1 MMSASTTTPVHK
13 SNNSE
18 YASIIVGHGSSTV
31 TIQTLV
37 TPSIH
42 AFIPDKV
49 MAFDFLFTQLRIF
62 HPTLNITDLTTALS
76 NHFDVN
82 HSVARS
88 KTAAIVALLQSAL
101 FRSENL
107 SGIHFIDRA
116 GVLIKT
122 VDEDPAKRQDNIAF
136 FVFDV
141 TFWAVM
147 LTGDALPPSNRSPS
161 GSPFPCP
168 SMFTALGLTYLQPPL

>member
-88 KTAAIVALLQSAL
+88 KTTAIIALLQSAL

-136 FVFDV
+136 FVFDA

-147 LTGDALPPSNRSPS
+147 LTGDALPPSNHSPS

-168 SMFTALGLTYLQPPL
+168 SMFTTLGLTYLQPPL